1 MTSVPVATPLPLPAF
16 QNGTGDYTRVPEH
29 FLGHL
34 RSVVS
39 DVLSGGPS
47 TRLCLGKKSDWV
59 IFFVALSDSFMFLP
73 LPEPKHSWSSWGQK
87 IALIERTLEAVDR
100 AFVLMDGIFL
110 DPEHLLDK
118 ILTRLFDLCSVFE
131 VWANDEV
138 ADATDPFTPRF
149 MKDRTYKV
157 YSGIVRRLGGSVAA
171 KAAVNKPMWSY
182 LQTFIEKCLQLVLGV
197 CVPLYHPVGQ
207 LRSHMICRSRVSST
221 YDTYDDRNVRQT
233 AYPRRSPSALYTF
246 LAYKVF
252 LNPM

>member
-1 MTSVPVATPLPLPAF
+1 MSTVPAPTPLPLPAF
-16 QNGTGDYTRVPEH
+16 QNAAGDSTRVPEH

-110 DPEHLLDK
+110 DPENLLDK
-118 ILTRLFDLCSVFE
+118 ILTRLLDLCGVFE
-131 VWANDEV
+131 VWASDEV
-138 ADATDPFTPRF
+138 ADAKDPFTPRF

-157 YSGIVRRLGGSVAA
+157 FSGIVRRLGDSSVATEV
-171 KAAVNKPMWSY
+171 AADRPMWKY
-182 LQTFIEKCLQLVLGV
+182 LQTFIEKCLHIVDGEYV
-197 CVPLYHPVGQ
+197 CTALSLSVAHTN
-207 LRSHMICRSRVSST
+207 CRSRISST
-221 YDTYDDRNVRQT
+221 PDPFDDYAIQQT
-233 AYPRRSPSALYTF
+233 AYPRRSSSA
-246 LAYKVF
+246 
-252 LNPM
+252 

>member
-1 MTSVPVATPLPLPAF
+1 MNTVPVPTPLPLPAF
-16 QNGTGDYTRVPEH
+16 QGGAGDSTRVPEH

-100 AFVLMDGIFL
+100 AFVQMDGIFL
-110 DPEHLLDK
+110 DPERLLDK
-118 ILTRLFDLCSVFE
+118 ILTRLLDLCSVFE

-138 ADATDPFTPRF
+138 VDAEHLFTPRF
-149 MKDRTYKV
+149 MKARTYKV
-157 YSGIVRRLGGSVAA
+157 FSGIVRRLGDSVST
-171 KAAVNKPMWSY
+171 KAAVDKRMWRY
-182 LQTFIEKCLQLVLGV
+182 LQTFIEKCLQLVHGEYALLF
-197 CVPLYHPVGQ
+197 CLI
-207 LRSHMICRSRVSST
+207 LKSHIVCRSRISSPP
-221 YDTYDDRNVRQT
+221 DSFDDCAVQQT
-233 AYPRRSPSALYTF
+233 TYPRRSSSASYTPM
-246 LAYKVF
+246 ANTTF
-252 LNPM
+252 LNPL